1 MKKILIALLIIVLG
15 GCTTTVEEDKI
26 KYNKITAEEAKEVI
40 DKENVIIM
48 DVRTPEEYEEEHI
61 EGALLI
67 PNYDLKDL
75 SESKLPDKDAK
86 VLVYCSSG
94 NRCKSAKKYDII
106 FLYKISI
113 FKSCN
118 EIIKDL

>member
-1 MKKILIALLIIVLG
+1 
-15 GCTTTVEEDKI
+15 
-26 KYNKITAEEAKEVI
+26 
-40 DKENVIIM
+40 M

-67 PNYDLKDL
+67 PDYDLKDL